1 MKSLKK
7 VAPIMATGLVVAGFG
22 TVDAFAADT
31 VDTPAPPAP
40 PAEVEKQAA
49 PAPSTEIKSV
59 TPTSTETAPDGET
72 KTQGAVNLS
81 VNNDGDVESDGSV
94 TLTTIPDGNV
104 PKAAAPTSEDANNA
118 TDAIIDED
126 TTTTTDSDTTIGGI
140 EDIEGEDIE
149 NTTENPDGSTTTDI
163 KGEVTAPP
171 STPSDTDT
179 NDVKEDVSNIVDKN
193 KNENGS
199 YDWDAIA
206 GAIKDKYNNA
216 TVNKNDDGSHSIKFE
231 TTTGKE
237 NKPLTN
243 SELNAI
249 LGETLTPVD
258 GKPDTYTY
266 IDKDGKTV
274 TVTVTDESIETTTT
288 KWTVTVT
295 KNEGDKTIA
304 GSETVDDSIIMN
316 APGNSDQ
323 DTSDSLNVWDIL
335 EKIDADKGTF
345 DGINANVIKD
355 KNTGNVT
362 EVKVG
367 NDTYK
372 IDYTPKSESVKSSV
386 DLEMMDIKTIYDLVF
401 AGKNG
406 FTFDNNKIFKNG
418 CEVTINYVDS
428 TVTATYYEITITK
441 TTTGESTDN
450 RNTVA
455 QSVKTEAAKKAV
467 VEALNKALGKT
478 EGDEGFLTYESL
490 VDRIKIDLKNNTW
503 SVENMNYKGTLSG
516 VKATVTVDD
525 KKVDI
530 DDSDIPL
537 ADGSAINGSADATVT
552 VEEEIKGTLHN
563 SNTDV
568 PGITADDVN
577 NAKEGAHFG
586 STGETID
593 SVVRTDNKV
602 TIQTT
607 ITTDGVTTVKTYIFT
622 FTTKTELDPKDSG
635 KKWDSGEL
643 PWDENEKAWIFDLNG
658 AGAFVVKQAK
668 YAIICYDSSVYEKD
682 KLLDIFSPLDGNGI
696 FKNCDIRYVSISDIQ
711 SDSCL
716 GDLIDVDT
724 SNMDAT
730 IEILDGKVYIYGKG
744 GKEDGLSHF
753 LRGPGSI
760 TTIEFDKSYGGNSS
774 SQYKVEGAV
783 SVNVEVNVGES
794 VEAGKG
800 SASGV
805 QYGGTLDYSYTTTQP
820 GIEITV
826 SGETEKH
833 RDINVSLNST
843 PTTPTTPTTPPG
855 GGGTPTTP
863 PGGGGGT
870 TTPTPPPVVDI
881 PEEEPPLV
889 DIPEE
894 EPPLVDIP
902 EEEPPLVDIPEEE
915 PPLVDIPEEQPP
927 LVDIPNTQPPK
938 VTIPAEKVPLVK
950 APDPST
956 IEILEEE
963 VPLADVPNTGDTPMG
978 LLAAAAA
985 CLSTL
990 GLGILKK
997 RED

>member
-81 VNNDGDVESDGSV
+81 VNDGGDVTSDGSV
-94 TLTTIPDGNV
+94 TLTTIPDSNA

-199 YDWDAIA
+199 YGWDVIETE
-206 GAIKDKYNNA
+206 IKNKY
-216 TVNKNDDGSHSIKFE
+216 DDAKVESSEGTHTITFTQQSESTDAK
-231 TTTGKE
+231 
-237 NKPLTN
+237 LTD
-243 SELNAI
+243 SELSII
-249 LGETLTPVD
+249 LGGVSLTKT
-258 GKPDTYTY
+258 GENTYTY
-266 IDKDGKTV
+266 TDKDGKTV
-274 TVTVTDESIETTTT
+274 TVTVTDDSSTETTTT

-295 KNEGDKTIA
+295 EIDAGTNEEDVTID
-304 GSETVDDSIIMN
+304 E
-316 APGNSDQ
+316 P
-323 DTSDSLNVWDIL
+323 VWDITDNEDL
-335 EKIDADKGTF
+335 ETDLSVKDILENLDMNKAELQWDENGNGTLTVQN
-345 DGINANVIKD
+345 GP
-355 KNTGNVT
+355 
-362 EVKVG
+362 
-367 NDTYK
+367 DTYTITCTEK
-372 IDYTPKSESVKSSV
+372 TEAGAIDLSAS
-386 DLEMMDIKTIYDLVF
+386 LETIYNLFF
-401 AGKNG
+401 AGKAG
-406 FTFDNNKIFKNG
+406 FTFTDGKIFKNG
-418 CEVTINYVDS
+418 YEVTLKNENGS
-428 TVTATYYEITITK
+428 FTATYYDITITK
-441 TTTGESTDN
+441 TTAGESTDN
-450 RNTVA
+450 RDTVA
-455 QSVKTEAAKKAV
+455 QAVKTEAAKKAV

-774 SQYKVEGAV
+774 SQYKGEGAG
-783 SVNVEVNVGES
+783 SGNVEVNVGES

-805 QYGGTLDYSYTTTQP
+805 QYGGKLDYSYTTTQP

-843 PTTPTTPTTPPG
+843 PTP
-855 GGGTPTTP
+855 PTTP

>member
-81 VNNDGDVESDGSV
+81 VNDGGDVTSDGSV
-94 TLTTIPDGNV
+94 TLTTIPDSNA
-104 PKAAAPTSEDANNA
+104 PKAAAPTSEEAGDVTIEN
-118 TDAIIDED
+118 TD
-126 TTTTTDSDTTIGGI
+126 TTTTTDSDTTIG
-140 EDIEGEDIE
+140 DIDEIKPTEPGNDI
-149 NTTENPDGSTTTDI
+149 TTTTPNPDGSTTTEI
-163 KGEVTAPP
+163 EGGVTAPG
-171 STPSDTDT
+171 TPSDVDKDEVE
-179 NDVKEDVSNIVDKN
+179 NNISDIVDKN

-199 YDWDAIA
+199 YGWDVIETE
-206 GAIKDKYNNA
+206 IKNKY
-216 TVNKNDDGSHSIKFE
+216 DDAKVESSEGTHTITFTQQSESTDAK
-231 TTTGKE
+231 
-237 NKPLTN
+237 LTD
-243 SELNAI
+243 SELSII
-249 LGETLTPVD
+249 LGGVSLTKT
-258 GKPDTYTY
+258 GENTYTY
-266 IDKDGKTV
+266 TDKDGKTV
-274 TVTVTDESIETTTT
+274 TVTVTDDSSTETTTT

-295 KNEGDKTIA
+295 ETDAGTNEEDVTID
-304 GSETVDDSIIMN
+304 E
-316 APGNSDQ
+316 P
-323 DTSDSLNVWDIL
+323 VWDITDNEDL
-335 EKIDADKGTF
+335 ETDLSVKDILENLDMNKAELQWDENGNGTLTVQN
-345 DGINANVIKD
+345 GP
-355 KNTGNVT
+355 
-362 EVKVG
+362 
-367 NDTYK
+367 DTYTITCTEK
-372 IDYTPKSESVKSSV
+372 TEAGAIDLSAS
-386 DLEMMDIKTIYDLVF
+386 LETIYNLFF
-401 AGKNG
+401 ADNAG
-406 FTFDNNKIFKNG
+406 FTFTDGKIFKNG
-418 CEVTINYVDS
+418 YEVTLKNENGS
-428 TVTATYYEITITK
+428 FTATYYDITITK

-450 RNTVA
+450 RDTVA
-455 QSVKTEAAKKAV
+455 QAVKTEAAKKAV
-467 VEALNKALGKT
+467 VEALNKALDLTGGNK
-478 EGDEGFLTYESL
+478 LTY
-490 VDRIKIDLKNNTW
+490 DTLKDEITVNLDDNTW
-503 SVENMNYKGTLSG
+503 SVTIDNKDYNGIFSD
-516 VKATVTVDD
+516 VKATVGGTE
-525 KKVDI
+525 VDI
-530 DDSDIPL
+530 DNPNIPL
-537 ADGSAINGSADATVT
+537 TDGSTINGSANATV
-552 VEEEIKGTLHN
+552 EIEVDLDASSGSDTLTN
-563 SNTDV
+563 LGISKTDV
-568 PGITADDVN
+568 TD
-577 NAKEGAHFG
+577 AKDGNLFG
-586 STGETID
+586 NTGETVTYID
-593 SVVRTDNKV
+593 ETDGQK
-602 TIQTT
+602 TIKTT
-607 ITTDGVTTVKTYIFT
+607 ITDDKT
-622 FTTKTELDPKDSG
+622 G
-635 KKWDSGEL
+635 
-643 PWDENEKAWIFDLNG
+643 
-658 AGAFVVKQAK
+658 
-668 YAIICYDSSVYEKD
+668 
-682 KLLDIFSPLDGNGI
+682 
-696 FKNCDIRYVSISDIQ
+696 
-711 SDSCL
+711 
-716 GDLIDVDT
+716 
-724 SNMDAT
+724 
-730 IEILDGKVYIYGKG
+730 
-744 GKEDGLSHF
+744 
-753 LRGPGSI
+753 I
-760 TTIEFDKSYGGNSS
+760 TTIKTYTFTFEKEWEYGDTADEKYIEIGKDTNGFNSITITGDNFFIKQGTYGIIWVANKDDRSDEQIKRTYWESFHGTKPIGDKW
-774 SQYKVEGAV
+774 KVVEGNGTFLFSDFWRGEENLDGRGFIVEDGVLTPLVDYSHVDMAPGDEGHWNIAIDENGEWTATGTQNKTGTGSGDATGEVAV
-783 SVNVEVNVGES
+783 TPGTLEEVTS
-794 VEAGKG
+794 

-843 PTTPTTPTTPPG
+843 PTTPTTPTTPPGG